1 MLINGRNNVMS
12 AIVAVSLLSLFSF
25 ILGTVLFFLNDSNNN
40 NNNVIYAQFQNN
52 NSKTLL
58 GVNITSPE
66 KGQQIPVGN
75 NLTVSGKSTDEPTSN
90 DCQVS
95 VIVNSIKPYQPATAN
110 GTMGKNDYSRWFFV
124 LSSNYT
130 SIKEGVNE
138 ITAKL
143 SCLSSL
149 SNNNTTKWYSINVT
163 GIPTAINNNIT
174 FPPQS
179 SSVISPSNQDESNIN
194 DNNEPQSSE
203 TNEDERRLQ
212 EPISDTN
219 NDDNNDKIH
228 EEVKKIRDNII
239 EGVKETLERH
249 GIEWNL
255 PSVN

>member
-1 MLINGRNNVMS
+1 MS
-12 AIVAVSLLSLFSF
+12 TIVTVSLLSLSSF
-25 ILGTVLFFLNDSNNN
+25 ILGTVLFFLNSSSNDNNN
-40 NNNVIYAQFQNN
+40 AIYAQFQNNNN

-75 NLTVSGKSTDEPTSN
+75 NLTVSGKSTDEPASN

-110 GTMGKNDYSRWFFV
+110 GTIGKNDYSRWFFV

-130 SIKEGVNE
+130 AIKEGVNE

-179 SSVISPSNQDESNIN
+179 SSVISPSTQDESNN
-194 DNNEPQSSE
+194 NNNEPQTSE
-203 TNEDERRLQ
+203 TNENERRQ
-212 EPISDTN
+212 EPIFDTN
-219 NDDNNDKIH
+219 NDKIR
-228 EEVKKIRDNII
+228 EEKKIRDNII
-239 EGVKETLERH
+239 EGVKEALERQ

-255 PSVN
+255 PSSVN

>member
-12 AIVAVSLLSLFSF
+12 AIVTVSLLSLSSF
-25 ILGTVLFFLNDSNNN
+25 ILGTVLFFLNSSGN
-40 NNNVIYAQFQNN
+40 NNNVIYAQFQNNN

-75 NLTVSGKSTDEPTSN
+75 NFTVSGKSTDEPTSN

-110 GTMGKNDYSRWFFV
+110 GTIGKNDYSRWFFV

-179 SSVISPSNQDESNIN
+179 SSVISPSTQDESNN
-194 DNNEPQSSE
+194 NNNEPQSSE
-203 TNEDERRLQ
+203 TNENERRRQ
-212 EPISDTN
+212 EPIFDT
-219 NDDNNDKIH
+219 NNDKIH

-239 EGVKETLERH
+239 GVKETLERQ

-255 PSVN
+255 PSSLN

>member
-1 MLINGRNNVMS
+1 MS
-12 AIVAVSLLSLFSF
+12 AIVTVSLLSLSSF
-25 ILGTVLFFLNDSNNN
+25 ILGTVLFFLDSSGN
-40 NNNVIYAQFQNN
+40 NNNVIYAQFQNNN

-110 GTMGKNDYSRWFFV
+110 GTIGKNDYSRWFFV

-163 GIPTAINNNIT
+163 GIPTAINNNNNT

-179 SSVISPSNQDESNIN
+179 SSVISPTTQDESN
-194 DNNEPQSSE
+194 NNNNIERQSSE
-203 TNEDERRLQ
+203 TNENERRRQ
-212 EPISDTN
+212 EPIFDT
-219 NDDNNDKIH
+219 NNDKIH

-239 EGVKETLERH
+239 EGVKETLERQ

-255 PSVN
+255 PSSLN

>member
-1 MLINGRNNVMS
+1 MS
-12 AIVAVSLLSLFSF
+12 AIVTISLLSLSSF
-25 ILGTVLFFLNDSNNN
+25 IPGTALFFLNGSSNN

-52 NSKTLL
+52 NNSSKTLL

-110 GTMGKNDYSRWFFV
+110 GTTGKNDYSKWFFV

-149 SNNNTTKWYSINVT
+149 SNNNTKWYSINVT
-163 GIPTAINNNIT
+163 GIPTAINNNNIT

-179 SSVISPSNQDESNIN
+179 SSSVISPSTQQDESNNNN
-194 DNNEPQSSE
+194 DNNEPQTSE
-203 TNEDERRLQ
+203 TNENERERQQ
-212 EPISDTN
+212 EPISDTT
-219 NDDNNDKIH
+219 NDKIH

-255 PSVN
+255 PSSLLN

>member
-1 MLINGRNNVMS
+1 MS
-12 AIVAVSLLSLFSF
+12 AIVTVSLLSLSCF
-25 ILGTVLFFLNDSNNN
+25 ILGTVLFFLNSSSNN

-75 NLTVSGKSTDEPTSN
+75 NLTVSGKSTDEPASN

-110 GTMGKNDYSRWFFV
+110 GTIGKNDYSRWFFV

-130 SIKEGVNE
+130 AIKEGVNE

-179 SSVISPSNQDESNIN
+179 SSVISPSTQDESNN
-194 DNNEPQSSE
+194 NNNEPQTSE
-203 TNEDERRLQ
+203 TNENERRQ
-212 EPISDTN
+212 EPIFDTN
-219 NDDNNDKIH
+219 NDKIR
-228 EEVKKIRDNII
+228 EEKKIRDNII
-239 EGVKETLERH
+239 EGVKEALERQ

-255 PSVN
+255 PSSVN

>member
-1 MLINGRNNVMS
+1 MS
-12 AIVAVSLLSLFSF
+12 AIVTVSLLSLSCF
-25 ILGTVLFFLNDSNNN
+25 ILGTALFFLNSSSNN
-40 NNNVIYAQFQNN
+40 NNNVIYAQFQNNNN

-75 NLTVSGKSTDEPTSN
+75 NLTVYGKSTDEPTSN

-110 GTMGKNDYSRWFFV
+110 GTIGKNDYSRWFFV

-130 SIKEGVNE
+130 SINEGVNE

-143 SCLSSL
+143 SCLSNL

-163 GIPTAINNNIT
+163 GMPTAINNNIT

-179 SSVISPSNQDESNIN
+179 SSVISPSTRDESNN
-194 DNNEPQSSE
+194 NNNEPQTSE
-203 TNEDERRLQ
+203 TNENERQQ
-212 EPISDTN
+212 EPIFDTN
-219 NDDNNDKIH
+219 NDKIS
-228 EEVKKIRDNII
+228 EEKKIRDNII
-239 EGVKETLERH
+239 EGVKEALERQ

-255 PSVN
+255 PPSVN

>member
-12 AIVAVSLLSLFSF
+12 AIVTVSLLSLSSF
-25 ILGTVLFFLNDSNNN
+25 ILGTVLFFLNSSGN
-40 NNNVIYAQFQNN
+40 NNNVIYAQFQNNN

-66 KGQQIPVGN
+66 KGQQIAVGN

-110 GTMGKNDYSRWFFV
+110 GTIEKNDYSRWFFV

-163 GIPTAINNNIT
+163 GISTAINNNIT

-179 SSVISPSNQDESNIN
+179 SSVISPSNQDESNN
-194 DNNEPQSSE
+194 NNNEPQSSE
-203 TNEDERRLQ
+203 TNENERRRQ
-212 EPISDTN
+212 EPIFDT
-219 NDDNNDKIH
+219 NNDKIH

-239 EGVKETLERH
+239 EGVKETLERQ

-255 PSVN
+255 PSSLN

>member
-12 AIVAVSLLSLFSF
+12 AIVTVSLLSLSSF
-25 ILGTVLFFLNDSNNN
+25 ILGTVLFFLNSSGN
-40 NNNVIYAQFQNN
+40 NNNVIYAQFQNNN

-110 GTMGKNDYSRWFFV
+110 GTIGKNDYSRWFFV

-179 SSVISPSNQDESNIN
+179 SSVISPSNQDESNN
-194 DNNEPQSSE
+194 NNNEPQSSE
-203 TNEDERRLQ
+203 TNENERRRQ
-212 EPISDTN
+212 EPIFDT
-219 NDDNNDKIH
+219 NNDKIH

-239 EGVKETLERH
+239 EGVKETLERQ

-255 PSVN
+255 PSSLN

>member
-1 MLINGRNNVMS
+1 MS
-12 AIVAVSLLSLFSF
+12 AIVTISLLSLSSF
-25 ILGTVLFFLNDSNNN
+25 ILGTVLFFLNSSSND
-40 NNNVIYAQFQNN
+40 NNNVIYAQFQNNNNN

-58 GVNITSPE
+58 GVNITSHE

-110 GTMGKNDYSRWFFV
+110 GTIGKNDYSKWFFV

-130 SIKEGVNE
+130 AIKEGVNE

-143 SCLSSL
+143 SCPSSL

-179 SSVISPSNQDESNIN
+179 SSVISPSTQQDESNN
-194 DNNEPQSSE
+194 NNNEPQTFES
-203 TNEDERRLQ
+203 NENERQQ
-212 EPISDTN
+212 EPIFDIN
-219 NDDNNDKIH
+219 NEKIH

-249 GIEWNL
+249 GIE
-255 PSVN
+255 

>member
-12 AIVAVSLLSLFSF
+12 AIVAVSLLSLSSF
-25 ILGTVLFFLNDSNNN
+25 ILGTVLFFLNSSGN
-40 NNNVIYAQFQNN
+40 NNNVVYAQFQNN

-95 VIVNSIKPYQPATAN
+95 VIINSIKPYQPATAN
-110 GTMGKNDYSRWFFV
+110 GTIGKNDYSRWFFV

-163 GIPTAINNNIT
+163 GITTAINNNIT

-179 SSVISPSNQDESNIN
+179 SSFISPSNQDESNN
-194 DNNEPQSSE
+194 NNNEPQSSK
-203 TNEDERRLQ
+203 TNENERRRQ
-212 EPISDTN
+212 EPIFDTN

-239 EGVKETLERH
+239 EGVKETLERQ

-255 PSVN
+255 PSSLN

>member
-1 MLINGRNNVMS
+1 MS
-12 AIVAVSLLSLFSF
+12 TIVTISLLSLSSF
-25 ILGTVLFFLNDSNNN
+25 ILGTVLFFLNSSSND
-40 NNNVIYAQFQNN
+40 NNNVIYAQFQNNN

-66 KGQQIPVGN
+66 KGQQISVGN

-110 GTMGKNDYSRWFFV
+110 GTIGKNDYSKWFFV

-130 SIKEGVNE
+130 AIKEGVNE

-179 SSVISPSNQDESNIN
+179 SSVISPSTQQDESNN
-194 DNNEPQSSE
+194 NENNEPQTSE
-203 TNEDERRLQ
+203 TNENERQQ
-212 EPISDTN
+212 EPIFDTT
-219 NDDNNDKIH
+219 NDKIH

-255 PSVN
+255 PSSSDN

>member
-12 AIVAVSLLSLFSF
+12 AIVTVSLLSLSSF
-25 ILGTVLFFLNDSNNN
+25 ILGTVLFFLNSSGN
-40 NNNVIYAQFQNN
+40 NNNVIYAQFQNNN

-110 GTMGKNDYSRWFFV
+110 STIGKNDYSRWFFV

-163 GIPTAINNNIT
+163 GISTAINNNIT

-179 SSVISPSNQDESNIN
+179 SSVISPSNQDESNN
-194 DNNEPQSSE
+194 NNNEPQSSE
-203 TNEDERRLQ
+203 TNENERRRQ
-212 EPISDTN
+212 EPIFDT
-219 NDDNNDKIH
+219 NNDKIH

-239 EGVKETLERH
+239 EGVKETLERQ

-255 PSVN
+255 PSSLN

>member
-1 MLINGRNNVMS
+1 MS
-12 AIVAVSLLSLFSF
+12 AIVTVSLLSLSSF
-25 ILGTVLFFLNDSNNN
+25 ILGTVLFFLNSSGN
-40 NNNVIYAQFQNN
+40 NNNVIYAQFQNNN

-66 KGQQIPVGN
+66 KGQQIAVGN

-110 GTMGKNDYSRWFFV
+110 GTIGKNDYSRWFFV

-163 GIPTAINNNIT
+163 GITTAINNNIT

-179 SSVISPSNQDESNIN
+179 SSFISPSNQDESNN
-194 DNNEPQSSE
+194 NNNEPQSSK
-203 TNEDERRLQ
+203 TNENERRRQ
-212 EPISDTN
+212 EPIFDTN
-219 NDDNNDKIH
+219 NDNNNDKIH

-239 EGVKETLERH
+239 EGVKETLERQ

-255 PSVN
+255 PSSLN

>member
-12 AIVAVSLLSLFSF
+12 AIVTVSLLSLLSF
-25 ILGTVLFFLNDSNNN
+25 ILGTVLFFLNSSGN
-40 NNNVIYAQFQNN
+40 NNNVIYAQFQNNN

-66 KGQQIPVGN
+66 KGQQIPVDN
-75 NLTVSGKSTDEPTSN
+75 NLTVSGKSTDEPTSK

-110 GTMGKNDYSRWFFV
+110 GTIGKNDYSRWFFV

-179 SSVISPSNQDESNIN
+179 SSVISPSNQDESIN
-194 DNNEPQSSE
+194 NNNEPQSSE
-203 TNEDERRLQ
+203 TNENERRRQ
-212 EPISDTN
+212 EPIFDT
-219 NDDNNDKIH
+219 NNDKIH
-228 EEVKKIRDNII
+228 EGVKKIRDNII
-239 EGVKETLERH
+239 EGVKETLERQ

-255 PSVN
+255 PSSLN

>member
-1 MLINGRNNVMS
+1 MS
-12 AIVAVSLLSLFSF
+12 AIVTVSLLSLSSF
-25 ILGTVLFFLNDSNNN
+25 ILGTVLFFLNSSGN
-40 NNNVIYAQFQNN
+40 NNNVIYAQFQNNNN

-75 NLTVSGKSTDEPTSN
+75 NFTVSGKSTDEPTSN

-110 GTMGKNDYSRWFFV
+110 GTIGKNDYSRWFFV

-130 SIKEGVNE
+130 AIKEGVNE

-179 SSVISPSNQDESNIN
+179 SSVISPTTQDESN
-194 DNNEPQSSE
+194 NNNNIERQSSE
-203 TNEDERRLQ
+203 TNENERRLQ
-212 EPISDTN
+212 EPIFDT
-219 NDDNNDKIH
+219 NNDKIH
-228 EEVKKIRDNII
+228 EEVEKLRDNII
-239 EGVKETLERH
+239 EGVKETLERQ

-255 PSVN
+255 PSSLN

>member
-1 MLINGRNNVMS
+1 MS
-12 AIVAVSLLSLFSF
+12 AIVTVSLLSLSCF
-25 ILGTVLFFLNDSNNN
+25 ILGTVLFFLNGSSNN
-40 NNNVIYAQFQNN
+40 NNNVIYAQFQNNNN

-75 NLTVSGKSTDEPTSN
+75 NLAVSGKSTDEPTSN

-110 GTMGKNDYSRWFFV
+110 GTIGKNDYSRWFFV

-163 GIPTAINNNIT
+163 GMPTAINNNIT

-179 SSVISPSNQDESNIN
+179 SSSVISPSTQDESNN
-194 DNNEPQSSE
+194 NYNNEPQTSE
-203 TNEDERRLQ
+203 TNENERRQQ
-212 EPISDTN
+212 EPIFDT
-219 NDDNNDKIH
+219 NNDKIH
-228 EEVKKIRDNII
+228 EEEKKIRDNII
-239 EGVKETLERH
+239 EGVKEALERQ

-255 PSVN
+255 PSSLD

>member
-1 MLINGRNNVMS
+1 MS
-12 AIVAVSLLSLFSF
+12 AIVTVSLLSLSSF
-25 ILGTVLFFLNDSNNN
+25 ILGTVLFFLDSSGN
-40 NNNVIYAQFQNN
+40 NNNVIYAQFQNNN

-58 GVNITSPE
+58 GVNITSPD

-110 GTMGKNDYSRWFFV
+110 GTIGKNDYSRWFFV

-163 GIPTAINNNIT
+163 GIPTAINNNNIT

-179 SSVISPSNQDESNIN
+179 SSVISPSTQDESN
-194 DNNEPQSSE
+194 NNNIEPQSSE
-203 TNEDERRLQ
+203 TNENERRRQ
-212 EPISDTN
+212 EPIFDT
-219 NDDNNDKIH
+219 NNDKIH
-228 EEVKKIRDNII
+228 EEVEKLRDNII
-239 EGVKETLERH
+239 EGVKETLERQ

-255 PSVN
+255 PSSLN

>member
-1 MLINGRNNVMS
+1 MS
-12 AIVAVSLLSLFSF
+12 AIVTVSLLSLSSF
-25 ILGTVLFFLNDSNNN
+25 ILGTVLFFLDSSGN
-40 NNNVIYAQFQNN
+40 NNNVIYAQFQNNN

-110 GTMGKNDYSRWFFV
+110 GTIGKNDYSRWFFV

-163 GIPTAINNNIT
+163 GIPTAINNNNNIS

-179 SSVISPSNQDESNIN
+179 SSVISPTTQDESN
-194 DNNEPQSSE
+194 NNNNIERQSSE
-203 TNEDERRLQ
+203 TNENERRRQ
-212 EPISDTN
+212 EPIFDT
-219 NDDNNDKIH
+219 NNDKIH

-239 EGVKETLERH
+239 EGVKETLERQ
-249 GIEWNL
+249 GIEWNP
-255 PSVN
+255 PSSLN

>member
-12 AIVAVSLLSLFSF
+12 AIVTVSLLSLSSF
-25 ILGTVLFFLNDSNNN
+25 ILGTVLFFLDSSGN
-40 NNNVIYAQFQNN
+40 NNNVIYAQFQNNN

-66 KGQQIPVGN
+66 KGQHIPVGN
-75 NLTVSGKSTDEPTSN
+75 NLTVSGKSTDEPSSN

-110 GTMGKNDYSRWFFV
+110 GTIGKNDYSRWFFV
-124 LSSNYT
+124 PSSNYT

-163 GIPTAINNNIT
+163 GIPTAINNNNIT

-179 SSVISPSNQDESNIN
+179 SSVISPTTQDESN
-194 DNNEPQSSE
+194 NNNNIERQSSE
-203 TNEDERRLQ
+203 TNENERRLQ
-212 EPISDTN
+212 EPIFDT
-219 NDDNNDKIH
+219 NNDKIH
-228 EEVKKIRDNII
+228 EEVEKLRDNII
-239 EGVKETLERH
+239 GVKETLERQ

-255 PSVN
+255 PSS

>member
-1 MLINGRNNVMS
+1 MS
-12 AIVAVSLLSLFSF
+12 TIVTVSLLSLSSF
-25 ILGTVLFFLNDSNNN
+25 ILGTVLFFLNSSSND
-40 NNNVIYAQFQNN
+40 NNNVIYAQFQNNN

-75 NLTVSGKSTDEPTSN
+75 NFTVSGKSTDEPTSN

-110 GTMGKNDYSRWFFV
+110 GTIGKNDYSRWFFV

-130 SIKEGVNE
+130 AIKEGVNE

-179 SSVISPSNQDESNIN
+179 SSVISPSTQDESNN
-194 DNNEPQSSE
+194 NENNEPQSSE
-203 TNEDERRLQ
+203 TNENERRRLQ
-212 EPISDTN
+212 EPIFDT
-219 NDDNNDKIH
+219 NNDKIH
-228 EEVKKIRDNII
+228 EEVEKLRDNII
-239 EGVKETLERH
+239 EGVKETLERQ

-255 PSVN
+255 PSSLN

>member
-1 MLINGRNNVMS
+1 MS
-12 AIVAVSLLSLFSF
+12 AIVTVSLLSLSCF
-25 ILGTVLFFLNDSNNN
+25 ILGTALFFLNSSSNDNNN
-40 NNNVIYAQFQNN
+40 AIYAQFQNNN

-75 NLTVSGKSTDEPTSN
+75 NLTVSGKSTDEPASN
-90 DCQVS
+90 DCQIS

-110 GTMGKNDYSRWFFV
+110 GTIGKNDYSRWFFV

-130 SIKEGVNE
+130 AIKEGVNE

-163 GIPTAINNNIT
+163 GMPTAINNNNIT

-179 SSVISPSNQDESNIN
+179 SSVISPSTRDESNN
-194 DNNEPQSSE
+194 NNNEPQTSE
-203 TNEDERRLQ
+203 TNEN
-212 EPISDTN
+212 EPR
-219 NDDNNDKIH
+219 
-228 EEVKKIRDNII
+228 EEKKIRDNII
-239 EGVKETLERH
+239 EGVKEALERQ

-255 PSVN
+255 PSSVN

>member
-1 MLINGRNNVMS
+1 MS
-12 AIVAVSLLSLFSF
+12 AIVTVSLLSLSCF
-25 ILGTVLFFLNDSNNN
+25 ILGTVLFFLNGSSNN
-40 NNNVIYAQFQNN
+40 NNNVIYAQFQNNN

-75 NLTVSGKSTDEPTSN
+75 NLAVSGKSTDEPTSN

-110 GTMGKNDYSRWFFV
+110 GTIGKNDYSRWFFV

-163 GIPTAINNNIT
+163 GISTAIYNNIT
-174 FPPQS
+174 FPSQS
-179 SSVISPSNQDESNIN
+179 SSVISPSTQD
-194 DNNEPQSSE
+194 
-203 TNEDERRLQ
+203 
-212 EPISDTN
+212 
-219 NDDNNDKIH
+219 
-228 EEVKKIRDNII
+228 
-239 EGVKETLERH
+239 
-249 GIEWNL
+249 
-255 PSVN
+255 

>member
-1 MLINGRNNVMS
+1 MS
-12 AIVAVSLLSLFSF
+12 AIVTVSLLSLSCF
-25 ILGTVLFFLNDSNNN
+25 ILGTALFFLNSSSNN
-40 NNNVIYAQFQNN
+40 NNNVIYAQFQNNNN

-75 NLTVSGKSTDEPTSN
+75 NFTVSGKSTDEPTSN

-110 GTMGKNDYSRWFFV
+110 GTIGKNDYSRWFFV

-130 SIKEGVNE
+130 SINEGVNE

-143 SCLSSL
+143 SCLSNL

-163 GIPTAINNNIT
+163 GMPTAINNNNIT

-179 SSVISPSNQDESNIN
+179 SSVISPSTRDESNN
-194 DNNEPQSSE
+194 NNNEPQTSE
-203 TNEDERRLQ
+203 TNENERQQ
-212 EPISDTN
+212 EPIFDTN
-219 NDDNNDKIH
+219 NDKIS
-228 EEVKKIRDNII
+228 EEKKIRDNII
-239 EGVKETLERH
+239 EGVKEALERQ

-255 PSVN
+255 PSSVN

>member
-1 MLINGRNNVMS
+1 MS
-12 AIVAVSLLSLFSF
+12 AIVTVSLLSLSCF
-25 ILGTVLFFLNDSNNN
+25 ILGTALFFLNSSSNN
-40 NNNVIYAQFQNN
+40 NNNVIYAQFQNNNN

-75 NLTVSGKSTDEPTSN
+75 NLTVYGKSTDEPTSN

-110 GTMGKNDYSRWFFV
+110 GTIGKNDYSRWFFV

-130 SIKEGVNE
+130 SINEGVNE

-163 GIPTAINNNIT
+163 GMPTAINNNNIT

-179 SSVISPSNQDESNIN
+179 SSVIGPSTRDESNN
-194 DNNEPQSSE
+194 NNNEPQTSE
-203 TNEDERRLQ
+203 TNENERQQ
-212 EPISDTN
+212 EPIFDTN
-219 NDDNNDKIH
+219 NDKIS
-228 EEVKKIRDNII
+228 EEKKIRDNII
-239 EGVKETLERH
+239 EGVKEALKRQ

-255 PSVN
+255 PSSVN

>member
-12 AIVAVSLLSLFSF
+12 AIVTVSLLSLSSF
-25 ILGTVLFFLNDSNNN
+25 ILGTVLFFLNSSGN
-40 NNNVIYAQFQNN
+40 NNNVIYAQFQNNN

-66 KGQQIPVGN
+66 KGQQIAVGN

-110 GTMGKNDYSRWFFV
+110 GTIGKNDYSRWFFV

-163 GIPTAINNNIT
+163 GISTAINNNIT

-179 SSVISPSNQDESNIN
+179 SSVISPSTQDESNN
-194 DNNEPQSSE
+194 NNNEPQSSE
-203 TNEDERRLQ
+203 TNENERRRQ
-212 EPISDTN
+212 EPIFDT
-219 NDDNNDKIH
+219 NNDKIH

-239 EGVKETLERH
+239 GVKETLERQ

-255 PSVN
+255 PSSLN

>member
-1 MLINGRNNVMS
+1 MS
-12 AIVAVSLLSLFSF
+12 AIVTVSLLSLSSF
-25 ILGTVLFFLNDSNNN
+25 ILGTALFFLNSSSN
-40 NNNVIYAQFQNN
+40 NNNVIYAQFQNNN

-110 GTMGKNDYSRWFFV
+110 GTIGKNDYSKWFFV

-143 SCLSSL
+143 SCLSSI
-149 SNNNTTKWYSINVT
+149 SNNNTTKWYSINVN
-163 GIPTAINNNIT
+163 GISTAINNNIT
-174 FPPQS
+174 FPLQS
-179 SSVISPSNQDESNIN
+179 SSVISPSTQDESNN
-194 DNNEPQSSE
+194 NNNEPQTSE
-203 TNEDERRLQ
+203 TNENERRQQ
-212 EPISDTN
+212 EPIFDTIN
-219 NDDNNDKIH
+219 NKIH
-228 EEVKKIRDNII
+228 EDVKKIRDNII
-239 EGVKETLERH
+239 EEVKETLKRQ

-255 PSVN
+255 PSSLN

>member
-12 AIVAVSLLSLFSF
+12 AIVTVSLLSLSSF
-25 ILGTVLFFLNDSNNN
+25 ILGTVLFFLDSSGN
-40 NNNVIYAQFQNN
+40 NNNVIYAQFQNNN

-58 GVNITSPE
+58 GVNITSPD

-110 GTMGKNDYSRWFFV
+110 GTIGKNDYSRWFFV

-163 GIPTAINNNIT
+163 GIPTAINNNNIT

-179 SSVISPSNQDESNIN
+179 SSVISPSTQDESN
-194 DNNEPQSSE
+194 NNNIEPQSSE
-203 TNEDERRLQ
+203 TNENERRRQ
-212 EPISDTN
+212 EPIFDT
-219 NDDNNDKIH
+219 NNDKIH
-228 EEVKKIRDNII
+228 EEVEKLRDNII
-239 EGVKETLERH
+239 EGVKETLERQ

-255 PSVN
+255 PSSLN

>member
-1 MLINGRNNVMS
+1 MLINGRNQVMS
-12 AIVAVSLLSLFSF
+12 AIITISLLSLSSF
-25 ILGTVLFFLNDSNNN
+25 ILGTVLFFLNSSSN

-52 NSKTLL
+52 NSNALL

-75 NLTVSGKSTDEPTSN
+75 NLTVSGKSTDEPTSD

-110 GTMGKNDYSRWFFV
+110 GTIEGGKNDDYSKWFFV

-143 SCLSSL
+143 SCLSSI

-179 SSVISPSNQDESNIN
+179 SSVISPSNQDKSN
-194 DNNEPQSSE
+194 NNSDPQSSE
-203 TNEDERRLQ
+203 TNMNELQ
-212 EPISDTN
+212 EPIFDIN
-219 NDDNNDKIH
+219 NDDNNDEIH
-228 EEVKKIRDNII
+228 EEVKKLRDKII
-239 EGVKETLERH
+239 EGVKETLERQ
-249 GIEWNL
+249 GIEWNV
-255 PSVN
+255 PSSLK

>member
-1 MLINGRNNVMS
+1 MS
-12 AIVAVSLLSLFSF
+12 TIVTVSLLSLSSF
-25 ILGTVLFFLNDSNNN
+25 ILGTVLFFLNSSSND
-40 NNNVIYAQFQNN
+40 NNNVIYAQFQNNNNN

-75 NLTVSGKSTDEPTSN
+75 NFTVSGKSTDEPTSN

-110 GTMGKNDYSRWFFV
+110 GTIGKNDYSRWFFV

-130 SIKEGVNE
+130 AIKEGVNE

-149 SNNNTTKWYSINVT
+149 SNNNTTKWYSINAT
-163 GIPTAINNNIT
+163 GIPTAINNNNNIS

-179 SSVISPSNQDESNIN
+179 SSVISPSNQDESN
-194 DNNEPQSSE
+194 NNNHEPQSSE
-203 TNEDERRLQ
+203 TNENERRRQ
-212 EPISDTN
+212 EPIFDTN

-239 EGVKETLERH
+239 EGVKEALERQ
-249 GIEWNL
+249 GIEWNP
-255 PSVN
+255 PSSLN

>member
-1 MLINGRNNVMS
+1 MS
-12 AIVAVSLLSLFSF
+12 AIVTVSLLSLSSF
-25 ILGTVLFFLNDSNNN
+25 ILGTVLFFLNSSGN
-40 NNNVIYAQFQNN
+40 NNNVIYAQFQNNN

-110 GTMGKNDYSRWFFV
+110 GTIGKNDYSRWFFV

-163 GIPTAINNNIT
+163 GISTAINNNIT

-179 SSVISPSNQDESNIN
+179 SSVISPSNQDESNN
-194 DNNEPQSSE
+194 NNNEPQSSE
-203 TNEDERRLQ
+203 TNENERRRQ
-212 EPISDTN
+212 EPIFDT
-219 NDDNNDKIH
+219 NNDKIH

-239 EGVKETLERH
+239 EGVKETLERQ

-255 PSVN
+255 PSSLN

>member
-1 MLINGRNNVMS
+1 MS
-12 AIVAVSLLSLFSF
+12 AIVTVSLLSLSSF
-25 ILGTVLFFLNDSNNN
+25 ILGTALFFLNSSSN

-52 NSKTLL
+52 NNSSKTLL

-110 GTMGKNDYSRWFFV
+110 GTIGKNDYSKWFFV

-143 SCLSSL
+143 SCLSSI

-163 GIPTAINNNIT
+163 GISTAINNNIT
-174 FPPQS
+174 FPLQS
-179 SSVISPSNQDESNIN
+179 SSVISPSTQDESNN
-194 DNNEPQSSE
+194 NNNEPQTSE
-203 TNEDERRLQ
+203 TNENERRQQ
-212 EPISDTN
+212 EPIFDTIN
-219 NDDNNDKIH
+219 NKIH
-228 EEVKKIRDNII
+228 EDVKKIRDNII
-239 EGVKETLERH
+239 EEVKETLKRQ

-255 PSVN
+255 PSSLN

>member
-1 MLINGRNNVMS
+1 MS
-12 AIVAVSLLSLFSF
+12 TIVTVSLLSLSSF
-25 ILGTVLFFLNDSNNN
+25 ILGTVLFFLNSSSND
-40 NNNVIYAQFQNN
+40 NNNVIYAQFQNNN

-75 NLTVSGKSTDEPTSN
+75 NLTVSGKSTDEPASN

-110 GTMGKNDYSRWFFV
+110 GTIGKNDYSRWFFV

-130 SIKEGVNE
+130 AIKEGVNE

-179 SSVISPSNQDESNIN
+179 SSVISPSTQDESN
-194 DNNEPQSSE
+194 NNNNQPQPSE
-203 TNEDERRLQ
+203 TNENERQQ
-212 EPISDTN
+212 EPIFDT
-219 NDDNNDKIH
+219 NNDKIH
-228 EEVKKIRDNII
+228 EEKKIRDNII
-239 EGVKETLERH
+239 EGVKEALERQ

-255 PSVN
+255 PSSVN